1 MRILLVLMF
10 GLILAACG
18 QDYEEV
24 YGVRFGGNISE
35 MEDFSEYVE
44 DSNSRKEVN
53 GKQVRFFYKEDQ
65 EGLFKSIYLSTTDG
79 VIDYAEF
86 YGLEGG
92 IPKEEM
98 LQLVG
103 VLSDRWGPA
112 EEYELGWAIPVTRSD
127 VVGFV
132 ELQSLDKEGAFNI
145 IYSKEMPEA
154 TLYTIY
160 REENST
166 PKYDKETFK
175 SL

>member
-1 MRILLVLMF
+1 MRILLVVVF
-10 GLILAACG
+10 GFILAACG

-24 YGVRFGGNISE
+24 YGVRLGGNISE
-35 MEDFSEYVE
+35 MKDFSDYTE
-44 DSNSRKEVN
+44 DLNSRKEVD

-86 YGLEGG
+86 YSSEGG
-92 IPKEEM
+92 ISKEEM
-98 LQLVG
+98 TQLVG
-103 VLSDRWGPA
+103 SLSDRWGPV

-127 VVGFV
+127 TVGFV
-132 ELQSLDKEGAFNI
+132 ELQSIDKEGVFNI
-145 IYSKEMPEA
+145 IYSKDMPEV

-160 REENST
+160 REEKST
-166 PKYDKETFK
+166 PKYDKDTFK